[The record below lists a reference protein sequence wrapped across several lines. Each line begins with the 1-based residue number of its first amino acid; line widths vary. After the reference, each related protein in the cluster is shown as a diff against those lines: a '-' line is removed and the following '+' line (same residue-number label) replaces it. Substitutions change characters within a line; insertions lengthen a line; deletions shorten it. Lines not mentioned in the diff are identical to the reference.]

1 MPQHDLV
8 LDNASGAA
16 FRADANNALAALGST
31 MKGPNAPPAPIAGMM
46 WLDDDTPSASVWT
59 LKLYDGADWISIAT
73 FDIPANTWAPVITRL
88 ALGAGS
94 AGVPAYSFSGD
105 TDSGIWNSST
115 NQLSV
120 TVGGINTL
128 TVGPGVHVIDGAPT
142 NTNVLT
148 ATRHLSASASSY
160 RAVLS
165 EAWNENSVPVTT
177 LLHNI
182 NTDGSGNI
190 ELYATPAGSRA
201 SDRRVLRAIIPGS
214 GPIALVGPV
223 NVDGKAL
230 QIQRGTEVTPTGVS
244 FVDFTGIPAGVRRI
258 TIMFDNLS
266 FVADNTLS
274 IQLGD
279 AGGIETTGYVGNV
292 GIVAG
297 TATGTINASSTSQ
310 FSCFV
315 SNWLAAEISFGVIEL
330 FNMNGNKWI
339 IKSKLSRSGALQIH
353 EAIGAKILSDVL
365 TTVRVKSDG
374 SNFDAGAINIFW
386 ES

>member
-8 LDNASGAA
+8 LDNGSGAA
-16 FRADANNALAALGST
+16 FRGDANNALAALGST

-73 FDIPANTWAPVITRL
+73 FDISANTWAPVIARL

-94 AGVPAYSFSGD
+94 AAAPAYSFSGD
-105 TDSGIWNSST
+105 TDSGIYGAAGQISFS
-115 NQLSV
+115 
-120 TVGGINTL
+120 
-128 TVGPGVHVIDGAPT
+128 IDGVERFRVTSDRAIMRNAESIFMADKAASGANSIFRGTT
-142 NTNVLT
+142 NNSARWDLILGNNT
-148 ATRHLSASASSY
+148 A
-160 RAVLS
+160 
-165 EAWNENSVPVTT
+165 E
-177 LLHNI
+177 
-182 NTDGSGNI
+182 SGAN
-190 ELYATPAGSRA
+190 AGSNLAINRY
-201 SDRRVLRAIIPGS
+201 SDAGAYLSTPFFISRDTGHIGMA
-214 GPIALVGPV
+214 GPV
-223 NVDGKAL
+223 YIDGKAL
-230 QIQRGTEVTPTGVS
+230 QISRGTEVVPTGVS
-244 FVDFTGIPAGVRRI
+244 FVDFTGVPAGVRRI

-315 SNWLAAEISFGVIEL
+315 SNWLAAEVSFGVIEL
-330 FNMNGNKWI
+330 LNMNGNKWI
-339 IKSKLSRSGALQIH
+339 IKSKLSRSGNLQIH

-365 TTVRVKSDG
+365 DRVRVKSDG

>member
-8 LDNASGAA
+8 VANASGAA
-16 FRADANNALAALGST
+16 VRADINDALAALGSI

-73 FDIPANTWAPVITRL
+73 FDISANTWAPVITRL

-94 AGVPAYSFSGD
+94 AAAPAYSFSGD
-105 TDSGIWNSST
+105 TDTGFYASAANLIDVAAGGLRVAAFTPNVVYAIGDPAQTESFLMQYNSG
-115 NQLSV
+115 
-120 TVGGINTL
+120 
-128 TVGPGVHVIDGAPT
+128 A
-142 NTNVLT
+142 
-148 ATRHLSASASSY
+148 SASAARGFS
-160 RAVLS
+160 VIGM
-165 EAWNENSVPVTT
+165 NENFIAQTAFRSV
-177 LLHNI
+177 I

-201 SDRRVLRAIIPGS
+201 SDRRVLRATIPGS
-214 GPIALVGPV
+214 GAIALVGPV

-297 TATGTINASSTSQ
+297 ASSGSIQASSTSQ
-310 FSCFV
+310 FSCFT

-339 IKSKLSRSGALQIH
+339 IKSKLSRSGSLQIH

-365 TTVRVKSDG
+365 DRVRVKSDG